1 MKKLL
6 VIISLLISLSLLSAC
21 HSEQSNPT
29 PDINQLATQAV
40 QTFAAQLTMTQAAL
54 PTLTLVPSATTTQTP
69 TRAASSTLDIVLPT
83 YSPGIEDKA
92 ILLSQ
97 SPIDYAELGIKQK
110 FDVLFVVKND
120 GQTTWSRQYK
130 LRYFSGWAIA
140 ETTEA
145 FFPKEI
151 KPGEE
156 VRLVLDAIAPPYIGS
171 YVTNWKLTNADGQ
184 NFYDLYLNVVVVSGN
199 TSTPT
204 ETATSTPEE

>member
-1 MKKLL
+1 MKKLIL
-6 VIISLLISLSLLSAC
+6 LLSLLLSLSLLSAC
-21 HSEQSNPT
+21 KTAQPSPT
-29 PDINQLATQAV
+29 PDVNLLATQAV
-40 QTFAAQLTMTQAAL
+40 ETFAAQLTMTQVAL
-54 PTLTLVPSATTTQTP
+54 PTLTHVPSATITLTP
-69 TRAASSTLDIVLPT
+69 TRSNSSTSAAVLPT
-83 YSPGIEDKA
+83 YSPGIADKA
-92 ILLSQ
+92 LLMSQ
-97 SPIDYAELGIKQK
+97 SPVDYAELGIKQK
-110 FDVLFVVKND
+110 FDVVFVVKND

-140 ETTEA
+140 ETSEA

-156 VRLVLDAIAPPYIGS
+156 VRLILDAIAPPYIGS